1 MQADFAN
8 IANPIYDGV
17 FKYLLDDNRIAKLF
31 LSALIGSEITEL
43 SFRPTEIRSDL
54 AKHSITIFRIDF
66 AATLRTED
74 GRDKMVLIEIQKAK
88 LAEDILRFRR
98 YLGSQYSSPDN
109 FVLREHPPESK
120 VPLEIFTIYFLGHK
134 LDHTEEP
141 VVWVR
146 RGLYGAGGNP
156 QQAIEGMRE
165 EFIDALTHDSI
176 VVQIPYLKKRRRTE
190 LEKLLAVFDQSQ
202 KLTDDGHILGLSVA
216 DYPEKYHGVIR
227 RLTKAAADQSVREEM
242 GVEDNFLQDM
252 QERERVTALQ
262 IGKLEQ
268 KAEEER
274 RKKEEALRLA
284 EEERRQK
291 EEERRQKEEERRQK
305 EEERR
310 QKEEERRQK
319 EEERRQK
326 EEALREKEE
335 LRKQL
340 AALRQQQAE

>member
-1 MQADFAN
+1 MSADFDPEYAN

-74 GRDKMVLIEIQKAK
+74 GRDKLVLIEIQKAK

-98 YLGSQYSSPDN
+98 YLGSQYISSEN
-109 FVLREHPPESK
+109 FVVRETPPENK
-120 VPLEIFTIYFLGHK
+120 VPLELFTIYFLGHK

-156 QQAIEGMRE
+156 KQAIEGVRE

-176 VVQIPYLKKRRRTE
+176 VVQIPFLKMRRRTE

-202 KLTDDGHILGLSVA
+202 KLTTDGHILGLNVA

-227 RLTKAAADQSVREEM
+227 RLTKAAAEKSVREEM
-242 GVEDNFLQDM
+242 EVEDNFLQDM
-252 QERERVTALQ
+252 QERERVTAWQ

-268 KAEEER
+268 KAEEALR
-274 RKKEEALRLA
+274 QKEEALRQA
-284 EEERRQK
+284 EEALRQK
-291 EEERRQKEEERRQK
+291 ETALRQV
-305 EEERR
+305 
-310 QKEEERRQK
+310 

-326 EEALREKEE
+326 EEALQREKEALRDKEE
-335 LRKQL
+335 LKKQL
-340 AALRQQQAE
+340 VTLPKVTE